1 MQRNGHVETAA
12 TSPPPA
18 AWLTLAG
25 LKNTPAPAR
34 MGLSALLLG
43 CVYVLLSTPAAYT
56 SRPDTLAAIIWP
68 APAVAA
74 ALLWNLPYRQWP
86 VFLVAVF
93 LAMLFV
99 GDADPLSVGAD
110 AAFSLLNV
118 FEVALYAFL
127 GRRLVC
133 DKGHIDTTGKLARF
147 IVLLPLLATALIAAL
162 GATIGMVTKH
172 SSWTEE
178 WRVMLVGNGL
188 AVLVLLPALL
198 SWCSGQARA
207 AAQSTS
213 PEKPGTA
220 LAAAVLCACLL
231 AASALI
237 AGFPSE
243 VLRVLLSLV
252 LVWAAIRGGLRAA
265 SLGILAAAAV
275 GVGMAMAGYGPYSP
289 ARGEDGTWELQVDLA
304 GLAVLSFFVAI
315 AVHERQKLNLRLERA
330 RRFETMGFLT
340 GGIAHDF
347 NNILGAVGGYAE
359 LAVEREKAGLPVQA
373 ALEEVSAAVGR
384 GKDLTEQILI
394 AGRRGARTREA
405 ADLRDLIAEAVATVT
420 PLLPPGVELAV
431 KVPAAPVPVLAHR
444 GQLTR
449 AIMNLLRNASQAAA
463 GKVELSLGAAD
474 THAPAYAREADI
486 VVGDVLDEDCVWLD
500 VLDDGAGVAP
510 QHIHQLFDPFFSS
523 RSQRG
528 ASKGH
533 GTGLG
538 LAIVAGVAADH
549 EGGVAVWSGHGRKTR
564 FCLTLPLLLPVEDMP
579 AKTVPA
585 LQATPEA
592 PLGSGE
598 TAVVI
603 AEDPVARER
612 AEDALALLGFEPAG
626 YAPPGAAGALQDP
639 GPHAELL
646 VWIVSPGAPDSQLA
660 ALRERAPGLP
670 LIRCVPEGGEPGI
683 TQAAG
688 VVTIAGSVDGPA
700 WRQAIKMATGR
711 SDSPPAQ
718 QEGNQ
723 TP

>member
-12 TSPPPA
+12 TSPAPGS
-18 AWLTLAG
+18 WLTLAG
-25 LKNTPAPAR
+25 LNNTPAPAR
-34 MGLSALLLG
+34 LGLTALLLA

-133 DKGHIDTTGKLARF
+133 DKGNIDTTAKLARF

-198 SWCSGQARA
+198 SWCSSQARA
-207 AAQSTS
+207 AVQST
-213 PEKPGTA
+213 EKHGTA

-359 LAVEREKAGLPVQA
+359 LAAEREKAGLPVQA

-405 ADLRDLIAEAVATVT
+405 ADLRDLIAEAVATVR
-420 PLLPPGVELAV
+420 PLLPSGVELAV

-474 THAPAYAREADI
+474 SHAANYAREADI

-523 RSQRG
+523 RTQQG

-549 EGGVAVWSGHGRKTR
+549 EGGVAVWSGHSQKTR
-564 FCLTLPLLLPVEDMP
+564 FCLMLPLLLPAEEIP
-579 AKTVPA
+579 AKDLLMAP
-585 LQATPEA
+585 

-598 TAVVI
+598 AAVVI
-603 AEDPVARER
+603 AEDPGARER

-626 YAPPGAAGALQDP
+626 YAPSGATGALNDP

-646 VWIVSPGAPDSQLA
+646 VWIVSPGAPDSLLA
-660 ALRERAPGLP
+660 GLRERAPGLP

-683 TQAAG
+683 TQADG
-688 VVTIAGSVDGPA
+688 VVTIAGSVDSPA
-700 WRQAIKMATGR
+700 WRQAVRMATGR

-718 QEGNQ
+718 HEGNL

>member
-1 MQRNGHVETAA
+1 MQRNGHVETA
-12 TSPPPA
+12 SMNPA
-18 AWLTLAG
+18 PASRPVLAA

-34 MGLSALLLG
+34 LGLTALLLA
-43 CVYVLLSTPAAYT
+43 CVYALLSTPAAYT

-74 ALLWNLPYRQWP
+74 ALLWNMPYRRWP
-86 VFLVAVF
+86 IFLLAVF

-99 GDADPLSVGAD
+99 GDADPLSLGAD
-110 AAFSLLNV
+110 AAFALLNV

-133 DKGHIDTTGKLARF
+133 ANGNIDTTAQLARF
-147 IVLLPLLATALIAAL
+147 MVFLPLLATALVAAL
-162 GATIGMVTKH
+162 GATIGMVTKDT
-172 SSWTEE
+172 SWLEE
-178 WRVMLVGNGL
+178 WRVLLVGNGL
-188 AVLVLLPALL
+188 AVLVLLPALQ
-198 SWCSGQARA
+198 SWCSGQGP
-207 AAQSTS
+207 AAQSI
-213 PEKPGTA
+213 EKPGTA

-231 AASALI
+231 AASALV

-265 SLGILAAAAV
+265 SLGVLAAATV
-275 GVGMAMAGYGPYSP
+275 GVGMAMAGYGPYS
-289 ARGEDGTWELQVDLA
+289 AAFGHDGTWELQVDLA

-359 LAVEREKAGLPVQA
+359 LAIEREKAGQTVQA

-405 ADLRDLIAEAVATVT
+405 ADLRDLVAEAVATVK
-420 PLLPPGVELAV
+420 PLLPAGVELAV
-431 KVPAAPVPVLAHR
+431 RVPAAPVPVLAHR

-449 AIMNLLRNASQAAA
+449 AIMNLLRNASQAAS
-463 GKVELSLGAAD
+463 GKVELNLGAAD
-474 THAPAYAREADI
+474 THAPAYARDADT
-486 VVGDVLDEDCVWLD
+486 VVGDMLNEGCIWLD

-523 RSQRG
+523 RTQQG
-528 ASKGH
+528 GSKGH

-549 EGGVAVWSGHGRKTR
+549 EGGVAVWSGQGQKTR
-564 FCLTLPLLLPVEDMP
+564 FCLTLPLLVHTEE
-579 AKTVPA
+579 VPA
-585 LQATPEA
+585 LPATPAA

-598 TAVVI
+598 IAVVI
-603 AEDPVARER
+603 AQDPEARER

-626 YAPPGAAGALQDP
+626 YAPSGMASAALQAL
-639 GPHAELL
+639 GGHADLL

-660 ALRERAPGLP
+660 GLRALAPGLP
-670 LIRCVPEGGEPGI
+670 LIRCAAGGEEPGI
-683 TQAAG
+683 IQAAG

-700 WRQAIKMATGR
+700 LRQAVKMATGR
-711 SDSPPAQ
+711 SDSQPAQ
-718 QEGNQ
+718 QEGNL

>member
-1 MQRNGHVETAA
+1 MQRDGHVEIAPRQLAPGTRSAA
-12 TSPPPA
+12 SA
-18 AWLTLAG
+18 
-25 LKNTPAPAR
+25 LKNAPALAR
-34 MGLSALLLG
+34 LVFTALLLA
-43 CVYVLLSTPAAYT
+43 CVYALLSTPAAYT

-74 ALLWNLPYRQWP
+74 ALLWNIPYRRWP
-86 VFLVAVF
+86 VFLLAVF

-99 GDADPLSVGAD
+99 GDADPLSLGAD
-110 AAFSLLNV
+110 AAFALLNV
-118 FEVALYAFL
+118 FEVALYAVL
-127 GRRLVC
+127 GRRVVC
-133 DKGHIDTTGKLARF
+133 ESGNIDTTAKLARF
-147 IVLLPLLATALIAAL
+147 IVFLPLLATALVAAL

-178 WRVMLVGNGL
+178 WRVILVGNGL
-188 AVLVLLPALL
+188 AVLVLLPALM

-207 AAQSTS
+207 AAQST
-213 PEKPGTA
+213 EKSGVA
-220 LAAAVLCACLL
+220 LAAAALCACLL
-231 AASALI
+231 AASALV
-237 AGFPSE
+237 AGFPAE

-252 LVWAAIRGGLRAA
+252 LVWAAIAGGLRAA

-289 ARGEDGTWELQVDLA
+289 AYGHDGTWELQVDLA

-359 LAVEREKAGLPVQA
+359 LAVEREKAGQTVQA
-373 ALEEVSAAVGR
+373 ALEEVTAAVGR

-405 ADLRDLIAEAVATVT
+405 ADLRDLIAEAVATVK

-431 KVPAAPVPVLAHR
+431 RVPAAPVPVLAHR

-449 AIMNLLRNASQAAA
+449 AIMNLLRNASQAASS
-463 GKVELSLGAAD
+463 KVELSLGAAD
-474 THAPAYAREADI
+474 THAPAYESDADT
-486 VVGDVLDEDCVWLD
+486 VVGDVLSEDCVWLD
-500 VLDDGAGVAP
+500 VLDDGAGVSP

-523 RSQRG
+523 RSSQG
-528 ASKGH
+528 SSKGH

-549 EGGVAVWSGHGRKTR
+549 EGGVAVWSGHGQKTR
-564 FCLTLPLLLPVEDMP
+564 FCLTLPILPTEETP
-579 AKTVPA
+579 ARGLVAAP
-585 LQATPEA
+585 

-603 AEDPVARER
+603 AQDPGARER

-626 YAPPGAAGALQDP
+626 YAPAGLQDL
-639 GPHAELL
+639 GGDAELL
-646 VWIVSPGAPDSQLA
+646 VWIASPGAPDSLPA
-660 ALRERAPGLP
+660 GLRERMAGVP
-670 LIRCVPEGGEPGI
+670 LIRCVPEDEGGEPGI

-688 VVTIAGSVDGPA
+688 VVTIAGSIDGPA
-700 WRQAIKMATGR
+700 LRQAVKMATGR
-711 SDSPPAQ
+711 SPVSPDVQPAQ
-718 QEGNQ
+718 LEGPN
-723 TP
+723 PHSKP

>member
-1 MQRNGHVETAA
+1 MQRNGHVETASA
-12 TSPPPA
+12 NPA
-18 AWLTLAG
+18 PGNWLALPG
-25 LKNTPAPAR
+25 LKTAPAPAR
-34 MGLSALLLG
+34 LGLTALLLA
-43 CVYVLLSTPAAYT
+43 CVYALLSTPAAYT

-74 ALLWNLPYRQWP
+74 ALLWNMPYRQWP

-93 LAMLFV
+93 LGMLFV

-133 DKGHIDTTGKLARF
+133 DNGNIDTTARLARF
-147 IVLLPLLATALIAAL
+147 IVLLPLLATALVAAL
-162 GATIGMVTKH
+162 GATIGVVTKH
-172 SSWTEE
+172 TNWFEE

-188 AVLVLLPALL
+188 AILVLLPALL
-198 SWCSGQARA
+198 SWCSGHAQ
-207 AAQSTS
+207 AAQSA
-213 PEKPGTA
+213 EKPGTA
-220 LAAAVLCACLL
+220 LAAAVLCAGLL

-237 AGFPSE
+237 DRFPSE

-289 ARGEDGTWELQVDLA
+289 ARGEEGTWELQVDLA

-405 ADLRDLIAEAVATVT
+405 ADLRDLIAEAVATVR

-463 GKVELSLGAAD
+463 GKVELSLGDADVHAAV
-474 THAPAYAREADI
+474 YAREADI
-486 VVGDVLDEDCVWLD
+486 VVGDVLNEDCVWLD
-500 VLDDGAGVAP
+500 VMDDGAGVPP

-523 RSQRG
+523 RTQQG
-528 ASKGH
+528 GSKGH

-549 EGGVAVWSGHGRKTR
+549 EGGVAVWSGHGQKTR
-564 FCLTLPLLLPVEDMP
+564 FGLTLPLLQPAEETP
-579 AKTVPA
+579 AKDQAA
-585 LQATPEA
+585 LQTTPGT

-603 AEDPVARER
+603 AEDPEARER

-626 YAPPGAAGALQDP
+626 YAPSGITGLQEPGN
-639 GPHAELL
+639 HTELL
-646 VWIVSPGAPDSQLA
+646 VWIVSPGAPDSLLA
-660 ALRERAPGLP
+660 GLRERLPGLP
-670 LIRCVPEGGEPGI
+670 LIRCVTETERDGEAPGI

-700 WRQAIKMATGR
+700 WRQAVKMATGR
-711 SDSPPAQ
+711 SDSPPVPH
-718 QEGNQ
+718 EGPNA
-723 TP
+723 T

>member
-1 MQRNGHVETAA
+1 MQRNGHVETAS
-12 TSPPPA
+12 THPA
-18 AWLTLAG
+18 PGSWLALAG
-25 LKNTPAPAR
+25 LKNTPMPAR
-34 MGLSALLLG
+34 LGLTALLLA
-43 CVYVLLSTPAAYT
+43 CVYALLSTPAAYT

-74 ALLWNLPYRQWP
+74 ALLWNMPYRRWP
-86 VFLVAVF
+86 IFLLAVF

-99 GDADPLSVGAD
+99 GDADPLSLGAD
-110 AAFSLLNV
+110 AAFALLNV

-127 GRRLVC
+127 GRRVVC
-133 DKGHIDTTGKLARF
+133 ENGNIDTTAKLARF
-147 IVLLPLLATALIAAL
+147 IVFLPLLATALIAAL

-178 WRVMLVGNGL
+178 WRVILVGNGL

-207 AAQSTS
+207 AQSI
-213 PEKPGTA
+213 EKPGTA
-220 LAAAVLCACLL
+220 LVAAVLCACLL
-231 AASALI
+231 AASALV

-275 GVGMAMAGYGPYSP
+275 GVGMAMAGYGPYS
-289 ARGEDGTWELQVDLA
+289 AVYGHDGTWELQVDLA

-359 LAVEREKAGLPVQA
+359 LAVEREKAGLTVQA
-373 ALEEVSAAVGR
+373 ALEEVSAAVSR

-405 ADLRDLIAEAVATVT
+405 ADLRELIAEAIATVR
-420 PLLPPGVELAV
+420 PLLPPGVGLV
-431 KVPAAPVPVLAHR
+431 VRVPAAPVPVLAHR

-449 AIMNLLRNASQAAA
+449 AIMNLLRNASQAAG
-463 GKVELSLGAAD
+463 GKVELSLSAAD
-474 THAPAYAREADI
+474 THAQAYARDADT
-486 VVGDVLDEDCVWLD
+486 VVGDVLNEGCVWLD

-523 RSQRG
+523 RSQQG
-528 ASKGH
+528 GSKGH

-549 EGGVAVWSGHGRKTR
+549 EGGVAVWSGHGQKTR
-564 FCLTLPLLLPVEDMP
+564 FCLTLPLLLPAEEI
-579 AKTVPA
+579 PA
-585 LQATPEA
+585 LPVTPAA

-598 TAVVI
+598 IAVVI
-603 AEDPVARER
+603 AQDPEARER

-626 YAPPGAAGALQDP
+626 YAPSGMTAAGLQEL
-639 GPHAELL
+639 GGHAELL
-646 VWIVSPGAPDSQLA
+646 VWIVSPGAPDSLLA
-660 ALRERAPGLP
+660 GLHEHVPGVP
-670 LIRCVPEGGEPGI
+670 LIRCVAEGEEPGI

-688 VVTIAGSVDGPA
+688 MVTIAGSVDGPA
-700 WRQAIKMATGR
+700 LRQAVKMATGR
-711 SDSPPAQ
+711 SDSQPAQ
-718 QEGNQ
+718 HEGKPQ
-723 TP
+723 P

>member
-1 MQRNGHVETAA
+1 MQRDGHVEIA
-12 TSPPPA
+12 PRQ
-18 AWLTLAG
+18 
-25 LKNTPAPAR
+25 PAPATR
-34 MGLSALLLG
+34 PAASALKNAPAHARLAFTALLLA
-43 CVYVLLSTPAAYT
+43 CVYALLSTPAAYT

-74 ALLWNLPYRQWP
+74 ALLWNIPYRRWP
-86 VFLVAVF
+86 VFLLAVF

-99 GDADPLSVGAD
+99 GDADPLSLGAD
-110 AAFSLLNV
+110 AAFALLNV

-127 GRRLVC
+127 GRRVVC
-133 DKGHIDTTGKLARF
+133 ENGHIDTTAKLARF
-147 IVLLPLLATALIAAL
+147 IVFLPLLATALVAAL

-178 WRVMLVGNGL
+178 WRVILVGNGL
-188 AVLVLLPALL
+188 AILVLLPALM

-207 AAQSTS
+207 AAQST
-213 PEKPGTA
+213 EKSGAA
-220 LAAAVLCACLL
+220 LTAAALCACLL
-231 AASALI
+231 AASTLV
-237 AGFPSE
+237 AGFPAE

-252 LVWAAIRGGLRAA
+252 LVWAAIAGGLRAA
-265 SLGILAAAAV
+265 SLGILAAATV

-289 ARGEDGTWELQVDLA
+289 AYGHDGTWELQVDLA

-359 LAVEREKAGLPVQA
+359 LAIEREKTGQTVQA

-394 AGRRGARTREA
+394 AGRRGARTRET
-405 ADLRDLIAEAVATVT
+405 ADLRDLIAEAVATVK
-420 PLLPPGVELAV
+420 PLLPAGVELAV
-431 KVPAAPVPVLAHR
+431 RVPAAPVPVLAHR

-449 AIMNLLRNASQAAA
+449 AIMNLLRNASQAASS
-463 GKVELSLGAAD
+463 KVELSLGTAD
-474 THAPAYAREADI
+474 THAPAYERDADT
-486 VVGDVLDEDCVWLD
+486 VVGDVLNEGCVWLD

-523 RSQRG
+523 RSSQG
-528 ASKGH
+528 GSKGH

-549 EGGVAVWSGHGRKTR
+549 EGGVAVWSGHGQKTR
-564 FCLTLPLLLPVEDMP
+564 FCLTLPLILPTAEIS
-579 AKTVPA
+579 A
-585 LQATPEA
+585 LPATPA
-592 PLGSGE
+592 TPLGSGE
-598 TAVVI
+598 IAVVI
-603 AEDPVARER
+603 AQDPEARER

-626 YAPPGAAGALQDP
+626 YAPSGMTAARLQEL
-639 GPHAELL
+639 GGHAELL
-646 VWIVSPGAPDSQLA
+646 VWIVSAGAPDSQLA
-660 ALRERAPGLP
+660 GLRERAPGLP
-670 LIRCVPEGGEPGI
+670 LIRCAPDGEEPGI

-688 VVTIAGSVDGPA
+688 VVTIVGSVDGPA
-700 WRQAIKMATGR
+700 LRQAVKMATGR

-718 QEGNQ
+718 LEGLN
-723 TP
+723 PHSKP